1 LLLNV
6 LSDTPAS
13 QPPCRLDFILDLELD
28 LKRGNFMNAVETTIS
43 KIRPVNVNLLA
54 STQKRLDNKT
64 KPLGS
69 LGRLEEFAGKVVA
82 ISGSEAPDLSKKVI
96 FTFAADHGITEEGV
110 SLYPREV
117 TTQMVFNFLNGGAG
131 VNVLARHAGAEVRVV
146 DIGVDHDFENCP
158 GLIHKKVAR
167 GTRNFAKG
175 PAMTRDEALAA
186 IAVGIELADQC
197 KKDGI
202 GLVGTGEMGIGN
214 TSPSSAIIAA
224 FSGLDLTQVTHR
236 GTGIND
242 SALAAKVAAIKGGLE
257 LNRPDP
263 ADPLDVLT
271 KVGGFEIAGIAGLVL
286 GCAANGIPVVVDGFI
301 STAGAL
307 IASELHPAV
316 KEYIFAAHQ
325 SVEVGHRFMLE
336 RIGVR
341 PILDL
346 DLRLGEGT
354 GAALA
359 MTLIDAG
366 TKILAEM
373 ATFEQAGV
381 TGH

>member
-1 LLLNV
+1 MHLLETTLAQIN
-6 LSDTPAS
+6 P
-13 QPPCRLDFILDLELD
+13 I
-28 LKRGNFMNAVETTIS
+28 AVELLSTTQ
-43 KIRPVNVNLLA
+43 
-54 STQKRLDNKT
+54 TRLDNKT

-69 LGRLEEFAGKVVA
+69 LGRLEEFARRVVA
-82 ISGSEAPDLSKKVI
+82 ISGQQQPDLSKKVI

-117 TTQMVFNFLNGGAG
+117 TSQMVFNLLNGGAG

-146 DIGVDHDFENCP
+146 DVGVDHDFADCP
-158 GLIHKKVAR
+158 CLIRRKVAR
-167 GTRNFAKG
+167 GTRNLAKG
-175 PAMTRDEALAA
+175 PAMTRAETLAA
-186 IAVGIELADQC
+186 LSVGIELAAQC
-197 KKDGI
+197 RAEGV

-214 TSPSSAIIAA
+214 TSPSSAIIATIA
-224 FSGLDLTQVTHR
+224 DLTVEQVTHR

-242 SALAAKVAAIKGGLE
+242 QTLAAKVSAIKRGLE

-271 KVGGFEIAGIAGLVL
+271 KVGGLEIAAIAGLVL
-286 GCAANGIPVVVDGFI
+286 GCAAHRIPVVVDGFI

-307 IASELHPAV
+307 IASELHPNV
-316 KEYIFAAHQ
+316 QDYLFAAHE

-336 RIGVR
+336 RLGGR

-359 MTLIDAG
+359 MILIEAG
-366 TKILAEM
+366 AKILTEM